1 MSEKNPVIEVYK
13 GVNIR
18 KCNRYVLKLG
28 PAMFKRLIIE
38 SEETGFPISKILAYS
53 STPCEKCDRI
63 DVIAFNKDGEAVKIK
78 RGILSQHIPMGTGTS
93 IIQQSTENRI
103 RNSK

>member
-28 PAMFKRLIIE
+28 PVMFKRLIIE
-38 SEETGFPISKILAYS
+38 SEETGLPISKILAYG
-53 STPCEKCDRI
+53 STPCDKCVNI
-63 DVIAFNKDGEAVKIK
+63 DVVAFNKEGEMVKIK

-93 IIQQSTENRI
+93 IIQQSTENRT
-103 RNSK
+103 RNIK